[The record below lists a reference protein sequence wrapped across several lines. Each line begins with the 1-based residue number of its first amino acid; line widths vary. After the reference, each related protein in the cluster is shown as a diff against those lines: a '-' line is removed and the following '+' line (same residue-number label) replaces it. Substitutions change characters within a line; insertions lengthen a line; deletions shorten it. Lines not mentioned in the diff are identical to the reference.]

1 MPEPA
6 IRFHLARKFM
16 VETPQAVRRARIG
29 GKFHLQ
35 FFSDAGIA
43 AIAHFVENGVL
54 GGKIAEE
61 CRLADFE
68 NLHNIFNARVFVSLG
83 AEEPQGGV
91 NNFPAQ
97 PRLLALAKPQLR
109 FNAESTGSARRS
121 FPSALGCAPNGGM
134 GLAPCF
140 WVWPTSFF

>member
-43 AIAHFVENGVL
+43 AIAHFVENRVL
-54 GGKIAEE
+54 GGEITEE
-61 CRLADFE
+61 CGLADFE
-68 NLHNIFNARVFVSLG
+68 NLHNIFDARIFVTLC
-83 AEEPQGGV
+83 AEEPQRGV
-91 NNFPAQ
+91 NNFLTQ
-97 PRLLALAKPQLR
+97 PRFLSLAKSQLGV
-109 FNAESTGSARRS
+109 NAERTGSAARS
-121 FPSALGCAPNGGM
+121 FSSPLGYVPNCSRRCAPNFGVGHN
-134 GLAPCF
+134 
-140 WVWPTSFF
+140 

>member
-61 CRLADFE
+61 SRLADFE
-68 NLHNIFNARVFVSLG
+68 NLHNIFDARIFVSLG
-83 AEEPQGGV
+83 AEEPQSGI
-91 NNFPAQ
+91 NNFLAQ
-97 PRLLALAKPQLR
+97 PRFLSLAEPQLR
-109 FNAESTGSARRS
+109 FDAERTGSAAGS
-121 FPSALGCAPNGGM
+121 FSSALCHASNWSRRCAPRFG
-134 GLAPCF
+134 
-140 WVWPTSFF
+140 